1 MFVDTHT
8 HIYMAE
14 FPDPAAEIR
23 AAIEAG
29 VTKMVFPGTE
39 PSDFEAR
46 KALATE
52 FPANVF
58 LGIGV
63 HRRPTSPP

>member
-52 FPANVF
+52 
-58 LGIGV
+58 
-63 HRRPTSPP
+63 